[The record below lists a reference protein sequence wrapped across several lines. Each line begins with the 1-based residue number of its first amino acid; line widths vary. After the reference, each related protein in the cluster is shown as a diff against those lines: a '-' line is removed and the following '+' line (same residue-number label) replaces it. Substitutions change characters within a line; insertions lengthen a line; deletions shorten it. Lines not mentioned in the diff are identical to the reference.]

1 MTDDTDLRGRRAE
14 GRPDAAATSD
24 PDRPRD
30 ATPEADGAQLPDSM
44 TVSEAGPTDAAPA
57 DAPPGAPAS
66 PAPLDEVMLAMD
78 VVDTLR
84 HRSQLVAQELQ
95 SGERDEDMLA
105 RLRQI
110 YAAQGIEVPDRIL
123 RDGVAAL
130 REERFVYKPPRRSGA
145 TRWARIYV
153 NRGRWALGLLIL
165 AAVVAVAVFAY
176 DATVRAP
183 RRELVADLD
192 RSRAAVHAVA
202 EVDAATRQADTL
214 YQQAQSALRRN
225 DTAEA
230 RTALASLETLR
241 DQVEASYTLR
251 IALEPDT
258 GVWRIPD
265 VNVGARNYYVIVEA
279 IDANGRRLTVPIL
292 NEETGRTE
300 RVTQWGLRVDEA
312 TFERVRDDKL
322 DDGIIQNRTFGEKQ
336 AGYLEPE
343 YRFPTTGGA
352 ITDW

>member
-1 MTDDTDLRGRRAE
+1 MT
-14 GRPDAAATSD
+14 AA
-24 PDRPRD
+24 
-30 ATPEADGAQLPDSM
+30 
-44 TVSEAGPTDAAPA
+44 EAGPPGSAQAGEPA
-57 DAPPGAPAS
+57 EPLAT

-84 HRSQLVAQELQ
+84 HRHQLVAQELQ

-110 YAAQGIEVPDRIL
+110 YAAQGIDVPDRIL
-123 RDGVAAL
+123 EDGVAAL
-130 REERFVYKPPRRSGA
+130 REERFVYKQPERSA
-145 TRWARIYV
+145 AKRWARIYV
-153 NRGRWALGLLIL
+153 HRGRWALRLLIL
-165 AAVVAVAVFAY
+165 AAVVAGAVFAY

-183 RRELVADLD
+183 TRELVADLD

-225 DTAEA
+225 DTPEA

-241 DQVEASYTLR
+241 EQVEASYTLR

-265 VNVGARNYYVIVEA
+265 VNVGTRNYYVIVEA
-279 IDANGRRLTVPIL
+279 IDANGRRLTVPIM

-300 RVTQWGLRVDEA
+300 RVAQWGLRVDEA

-336 AGYLEPE
+336 AGYLEPD
-343 YRFPTTGGA
+343 YLFPTTGGA

>member
-1 MTDDTDLRGRRAE
+1 MADDDRPQRNRGGSEPEERTSSVAAAPA
-14 GRPDAAATSD
+14 GAAATAEAQ
-24 PDRPRD
+24 D
-30 ATPEADGAQLPDSM
+30 ATVTATGTDRTEDGQ
-44 TVSEAGPTDAAPA
+44 AGKSGSPPPT
-57 DAPPGAPAS
+57 

-84 HRSQLVAQELQ
+84 HREQLVAQELRA
-95 SGERDEDMLA
+95 GERDEDMLA

-110 YAAQGIEVPDRIL
+110 YAAQGIDVPDHIL
-123 RDGVAAL
+123 KDGVAAL
-130 REERFVYKPPRRSGA
+130 REERFVYKPPPRSAA

-153 NRGRWALGLLIL
+153 HRGRWALGLLIV
-165 AAVVAVAVFAY
+165 AAVVALSLFAY

-192 RSRAAVHAVA
+192 RARAAVHAVA
-202 EVDAATRQADTL
+202 RIDAASEQADAL
-214 YQQAQSALRRN
+214 YQQAQAALRRN
-225 DTAEA
+225 DTPDA
-230 RTALASLETLR
+230 RTTLSSLEALR
-241 DQVEASYTLR
+241 ERVEASYTLR

-265 VNVGARNYYVIVEA
+265 VNLGARNYYIIVEA
-279 IDANGRRLTVPIL
+279 IDANGRRLTLPIV

-300 RVTQWGLRVDEA
+300 RVSQWGLRVDES
-312 TFERVRDDKL
+312 TYERVRDDKL

-343 YRFPTTGGA
+343 YLYPTTGAA